1 MRITIELETSDG
13 MVSPFENKLVAYIA
27 GELHSEN
34 APVAETPSA
43 EEEKPAPKRKRATRA
58 KKKEEAPKE
67 EAPKEEAP
75 KEEAPKEEA
84 SKEEALKEEASKE
97 EASKEEASKEEASKE
112 EASKEEEP
120 KGAKEQLAHATALAS
135 EMMQNGDVAVL
146 KRILTTVGAKRVSTM
161 TEEQTARFIE
171 LAKESNYA

>member
-13 MVSPFENKLVAYIA
+13 LVSPFENKLVAYIA
-27 GELHSEN
+27 NELHSEN
-34 APVAETPSA
+34 TPVAETPGV

-67 EAPKEEAP
+67 EAPKEEVS
-75 KEEAPKEEA
+75 KEEAP
-84 SKEEALKEEASKE
+84 
-97 EASKEEASKEEASKE
+97 
-112 EASKEEEP
+112 KEEEP
-120 KGAKEQLAHATALAS
+120 KGAKEQLAHVTALAS

>member
-34 APVAETPSA
+34 APVAETPSV

-58 KKKEEAPKE
+58 KK
-67 EAPKEEAP
+67 
-75 KEEAPKEEA
+75 
-84 SKEEALKEEASKE
+84 KE

-171 LAKESNYA
+171 FAKEANYA

>member
-13 MVSPFENKLVAYIA
+13 LVSPFENKLVAYIA
-27 GELHSEN
+27 NELHSEN
-34 APVAETPSA
+34 TPGGETSSV

-84 SKEEALKEEASKE
+84 P
-97 EASKEEASKEEASKE
+97 
-112 EASKEEEP
+112 KEEEP
-120 KGAKEQLAHATALAS
+120 KGLKDLLAHATVLAS
-135 EMMQNGDVAVL
+135 EMMQNGEVAVL
-146 KRILTTVGAKRVSTM
+146 KRLLTTIGAKRVSTM
-161 TEEQTARFIE
+161 NEEQTARFIE
-171 LAKESNYA
+171 LAKSENYA

>member
-34 APVAETPSA
+34 APVAETPSV

-67 EAPKEEAP
+67 EAP
-75 KEEAPKEEA
+75 
-84 SKEEALKEEASKE
+84 
-97 EASKEEASKEEASKE
+97 
-112 EASKEEEP
+112 KEEEP

-161 TEEQTARFIE
+161 TEEQTSRFIE
-171 LAKESNYA
+171 LAKEANHA

>member
-13 MVSPFENKLVAYIA
+13 LVSPFENKLVAYIA
-27 GELHSEN
+27 NELHSEN
-34 APVAETPSA
+34 APVEETPSV
-43 EEEKPAPKRKRATRA
+43 EEEKSAPKRKRATRA

-84 SKEEALKEEASKE
+84 PKGEAPKGEAL
-97 EASKEEASKEEASKE
+97 
-112 EASKEEEP
+112 KEEEP

-161 TEEQTARFIE
+161 TEEQTSRFIE
-171 LAKESNYA
+171 LAKEANHA

>member
-1 MRITIELETSDG
+1 MRITIELEISDG

-34 APVAETPSA
+34 APVAETPSV

-67 EAPKEEAP
+67 EAS

-84 SKEEALKEEASKE
+84 SKEEASKEEAPKEEASKE
-97 EASKEEASKEEASKE
+97 EASKEEAP
-112 EASKEEEP
+112 KEEEP

>member
-34 APVAETPSA
+34 APVAETPSV

-58 KKKEEAPKE
+58 KKKEEASKEEASKE

-75 KEEAPKEEA
+75 
-84 SKEEALKEEASKE
+84 
-97 EASKEEASKEEASKE
+97 KE

>member
-34 APVAETPSA
+34 TPVAETPK

-58 KKKEEAPKE
+58 KKKEEPK
-67 EAPKEEAP
+67 A
-75 KEEAPKEEA
+75 
-84 SKEEALKEEASKE
+84 
-97 EASKEEASKEEASKE
+97 
-112 EASKEEEP
+112 EEP
-120 KGAKEQLAHATALAS
+120 KAEEHKDLKDLLAHATVLAS

-146 KRILTTVGAKRVSTM
+146 KRLLTTVGAKRVSTM
-161 TEEQTARFIE
+161 TEEQAARFIE
-171 LAKESNYA
+171 LAKEANYA

>member
-34 APVAETPSA
+34 APVAETPSV

-58 KKKEEAPKE
+58 KK
-67 EAPKEEAP
+67 
-75 KEEAPKEEA
+75 
-84 SKEEALKEEASKE
+84 KE

>member
-1 MRITIELETSDG
+1 MRITIELETNDG
-13 MVSPFENKLVAYIA
+13 LVSPFENKLVAYIA
-27 GELHSEN
+27 NELHSEN
-34 APVAETPSA
+34 TPVAETPGV

-75 KEEAPKEEA
+75 KEEAP
-84 SKEEALKEEASKE
+84 
-97 EASKEEASKEEASKE
+97 
-112 EASKEEEP
+112 KEEEP

-161 TEEQTARFIE
+161 TEEQTSRFIE
-171 LAKESNYA
+171 LAKEANHA

>member
-34 APVAETPSA
+34 APVAETPSVE

-58 KKKEEAPKE
+58 KKKEEASKEEASKEEASKE

-75 KEEAPKEEA
+75 KEEAPKEEV
-84 SKEEALKEEASKE
+84 SKEEAP
-97 EASKEEASKEEASKE
+97 
-112 EASKEEEP
+112 KEEEP

>member
-34 APVAETPSA
+34 APVAETPSV

-58 KKKEEAPKE
+58 KKKA
-67 EAPKEEAP
+67 
-75 KEEAPKEEA
+75 
-84 SKEEALKEEASKE
+84 
-97 EASKEEASKEEASKE
+97 
-112 EASKEEEP
+112 EEP
-120 KGAKEQLAHATALAS
+120 KAEEPKAEEPKAEEPKAEEPKAEEPKAEEPTNPKEQLAHATALAS

>member
-34 APVAETPSA
+34 APVAETPSV

-58 KKKEEAPKE
+58 NKKEEAPKE
-67 EAPKEEAP
+67 EAPKEEVS
-75 KEEAPKEEA
+75 KEEAP
-84 SKEEALKEEASKE
+84 
-97 EASKEEASKEEASKE
+97 
-112 EASKEEEP
+112 KEEEP

>member
-34 APVAETPSA
+34 APVAETPSVG
-43 EEEKPAPKRKRATRA
+43 EEKPSPKRKRATHA
-58 KKKEEAPKE
+58 KKKAEEPKAEATKAEEPKE
-67 EAPKEEAP
+67 EAPKEEAT
-75 KEEAPKEEA
+75 KEEAPKEEP
-84 SKEEALKEEASKE
+84 KDLKDL
-97 EASKEEASKEEASKE
+97 
-112 EASKEEEP
+112 
-120 KGAKEQLAHATALAS
+120 LAHATVLAS
-135 EMMQNGDVAVL
+135 EMMQNEDVALL

-171 LAKESNYA
+171 LSKEANYA

>member
-34 APVAETPSA
+34 TPVVETPSV
-43 EEEKPAPKRKRATRA
+43 EEEKPATKRKRTTRA
-58 KKKEEAPKE
+58 KKKAEAPKEEAPKE

-84 SKEEALKEEASKE
+84 PKEEAPKEEPNDLKDL
-97 EASKEEASKEEASKE
+97 
-112 EASKEEEP
+112 
-120 KGAKEQLAHATALAS
+120 LAHATVLAS

-146 KRILTTVGAKRVSTM
+146 KRLLTTVEAKRVSTM
-161 TEEQTARFIE
+161 TEEQAARFIE
-171 LAKESNYA
+171 LAKEANYA

>member
-34 APVAETPSA
+34 APVAETPSV

-67 EAPKEEAP
+67 EAP
-75 KEEAPKEEA
+75 
-84 SKEEALKEEASKE
+84 
-97 EASKEEASKEEASKE
+97 
-112 EASKEEEP
+112 KEEEP

>member
-27 GELHSEN
+27 NELHSEN
-34 APVAETPSA
+34 TPVAETPST

-67 EAPKEEAP
+67 EAPKEEP
-75 KEEAPKEEA
+75 KD
-84 SKEEALKEEASKE
+84 LKDL
-97 EASKEEASKEEASKE
+97 
-112 EASKEEEP
+112 
-120 KGAKEQLAHATALAS
+120 LAHATVLAS
-135 EMMQNGDVAVL
+135 EMMQNEDVAVL

-161 TEEQTARFIE
+161 TEEQASRFIE
-171 LAKESNYA
+171 LAKEANYA

>member
-97 EASKEEASKEEASKE
+97 EASKEE
-112 EASKEEEP
+112 EP

>member
-34 APVAETPSA
+34 APVAETPSV

-67 EAPKEEAP
+67 EVSKEEVSKEEAP
-75 KEEAPKEEA
+75 KEEAPKEEV
-84 SKEEALKEEASKE
+84 SKEEAP
-97 EASKEEASKEEASKE
+97 
-112 EASKEEEP
+112 KEEEP

>member
-34 APVAETPSA
+34 APVAETPSVE

-58 KKKEEAPKE
+58 KKKEEASKEEASKE

-75 KEEAPKEEA
+75 
-84 SKEEALKEEASKE
+84 
-97 EASKEEASKEEASKE
+97 KE

-171 LAKESNYA
+171 LAKEANHA

>member
-34 APVAETPSA
+34 APVAETPSV

-67 EAPKEEAP
+67 EAPKEEVS
-75 KEEAPKEEA
+75 KEEAP
-84 SKEEALKEEASKE
+84 
-97 EASKEEASKEEASKE
+97 
-112 EASKEEEP
+112 KEEEP

>member
-34 APVAETPSA
+34 APVEETPSV

-58 KKKEEAPKE
+58 KKKA
-67 EAPKEEAP
+67 
-75 KEEAPKEEA
+75 
-84 SKEEALKEEASKE
+84 
-97 EASKEEASKEEASKE
+97 
-112 EASKEEEP
+112 EEP
-120 KGAKEQLAHATALAS
+120 KAEEPKAEEPKAEEPKDLKDLLAHATVLAS

-146 KRILTTVGAKRVSTM
+146 KRLLTTVGAKRVSTM
-161 TEEQTARFIE
+161 TEEQAARFIE
-171 LAKESNYA
+171 LAKEANYA